1 VTWRLMRE
9 RRASAGWY
17 RPEDASR
24 AAVRR
29 RLAPRTKLM
38 THDVAIRCRC
48 GRVHGMVRDVSPG
61 TINRAVCYC
70 HDCRAFLHW
79 LERDDLVD
87 ERGGTEII
95 QTARSRFTI
104 EQGQDQ
110 LQCVR
115 LGPKGLHRWYAAC
128 CNSPLANTVP
138 RIPFVGVAR
147 SVFEL
152 PAGDEDAKLGARIMS
167 AHPRAAIGGAPPG
180 ARFTLRDALRVTGL
194 LLAWSIRRLGH
205 PTPFFDR
212 SNRPIVEPRVLT
224 EAERQKLRDRPRA

>member
-1 VTWRLMRE
+1 
-9 RRASAGWY
+9 
-17 RPEDASR
+17 
-24 AAVRR
+24 
-29 RLAPRTKLM
+29 M

-48 GRVHGMVRDVSPG
+48 GRVRGTVRDVSPG

-70 HDCRAFLHW
+70 HDCRGFLHW

-104 EQGQDQ
+104 EEGQDQ
-110 LQCVR
+110 LRCVR

-128 CNSPLANTVP
+128 CSSPLANAVP

-152 PAGDEDAKLGARIMS
+152 SVGDEDAKLGARIMS
-167 AHPRAAIGGAPPG
+167 AHTGAAIGGAPPG
-180 ARFTLRDALRVTGL
+180 AGLTLRDALRVTGL
-194 LLAWSIRRLGH
+194 LLGWSLRRLGH

-212 SNRPIVEPRVLT
+212 RNRPVVEPRVLT
-224 EAERQKLRDRPRA
+224 EAERQKLREHPRA